1 MELAGIAVDPVD
13 VFELAD
19 RLIQAG
25 HPNTAVLLLTPR
37 VAGDERVELDV
48 RDREALIAVLNDTP
62 DTLTEL
68 YDALVIEQVS
78 RILGQTA

>member
-37 VAGDERVELDV
+37 VAGD
-48 RDREALIAVLNDTP
+48 T
-62 DTLTEL
+62 
-68 YDALVIEQVS
+68 S
-78 RILGQTA
+78 

>member
-1 MELAGIAVDPVD
+1 M
-13 VFELAD
+13 
-19 RLIQAG
+19 
-25 HPNTAVLLLTPR
+25 T
-37 VAGDERVELDV
+37 RVELDV

>member
-19 RLIQAG
+19 RLIAG
-25 HPNTAVLLLTPR
+25 RSSEYRGAASPPR
-37 VAGDERVELDV
+37 VAGDRVELDV

-68 YDALVIEQVS
+68 YDALVSS
-78 RILGQTA
+78 R